1 MVKDIE
7 KQLEQKTKQQDK
19 LARQTKDA
27 EDNLADTKDKL
38 VDVGRSIQKNEKDLA
53 WLEYRIDKLETR
65 QQDIEQN
72 LDKDRESL
80 AELVLAIERIRR
92 MPPEAIF
99 VKPGAPL
106 KTAQTAMLLRD
117 VIPAIHDRADALRDK
132 LEEVREITQELKD
145 KRDKVLS
152 TSQKLETEQ
161 KDLSKLVKKRQT
173 LYAATRSHFIK
184 EQKSVQ
190 KISAQAQN
198 LQELVKEL
206 EDNKKR
212 QKAWTHPAR
221 PCNKNAA
228 KSPFPKPGSRACR
241 SWGASGWPI
250 TRKMILAQ
258 PARASISRVRRVRSS
273 LRPWPGSC
281 ALPDRSSA
289 TETLSLLS
297 MKKAIIALLQV
308 SKKLIQWW
316 DTAWMR
322 ESRLAFFPNP
332 KTRPAPR
339 FILNLGVMATPST
352 RPKNSPLLGNF

>member
-19 LARQTKDA
+19 LARQIKDA

-212 QKAWTHPAR
+212 LKAVDASRKAVQQKRREIPLPKAGEPRLPILGSLRVAYNEKDDIGATSKGLHIESTPGALVVAPMAGIVRFAGPFKRYGNLVIIEHEKGYHSLVAGFEKIDTVVGHSLDAGEPVGFLPKSKNKAR
-221 PCNKNAA
+221 PTLYFEFRRNGNPINPA
-228 KSPFPKPGSRACR
+228 KKFAVIG
-241 SWGASGWPI
+241 
-250 TRKMILAQ
+250 
-258 PARASISRVRRVRSS
+258 
-273 LRPWPGSC
+273 
-281 ALPDRSSA
+281 
-289 TETLSLLS
+289 
-297 MKKAIIALLQV
+297 
-308 SKKLIQWW
+308 
-316 DTAWMR
+316 
-322 ESRLAFFPNP
+322 
-332 KTRPAPR
+332 
-339 FILNLGVMATPST
+339 
-352 RPKNSPLLGNF
+352 